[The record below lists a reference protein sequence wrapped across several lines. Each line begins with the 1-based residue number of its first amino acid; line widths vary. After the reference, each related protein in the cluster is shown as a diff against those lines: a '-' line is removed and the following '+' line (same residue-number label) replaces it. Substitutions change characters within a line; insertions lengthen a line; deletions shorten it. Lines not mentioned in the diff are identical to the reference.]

1 MKTFLKR
8 SSLILLA
15 SVGLQAVLSLQATK
29 SFAEVVLIVNPAVK
43 IDSIA
48 KSDVARIF
56 LGKTTLLPSGQDIT
70 PLNQYFSS
78 DTRGEFDKQMLR
90 KSPGQIK
97 AYWSKQLFTGEGSP
111 PEEVPGD
118 LDVLKMVL
126 ENKAYIGYVDDAVV
140 NDGVKVLKIH

>member
-1 MKTFLKR
+1 MKNFLKR

-15 SVGLQAVLSLQATK
+15 GMSMQATVG
-29 SFAEVVLIVNPAVK
+29 FADVVLIVNPAIE
-43 IDSIA
+43 IDSLS

-56 LGKTTLLPSGQDIT
+56 LGKTAQLPSGQDIT

-78 DTRGEFDKQMLR
+78 ETRGEFDKKMLR
-90 KSPGQIK
+90 KSPGQMK

-118 LDVLKMVL
+118 LDVLKMIL
-126 ENKAYIGYVDDAVV
+126 DDKSYIGYVDDSVV
-140 NDGVKVLKIH
+140 NKGVKVIKIH